1 EAVYFVVTDR
11 FVDGDPANNFPE
23 QGGNFG
29 TFDIPIQH
37 PNGGSGN
44 IGYLGGDFRGILD
57 NAAYIREMGF
67 TAVWI
72 TPIVDQPDE
81 AFSGGKTI
89 AESAFPDRGKTGY
102 HGYWGSN
109 FFAVDEHLESVDL
122 SFPDFSAGLRGDQGL
137 KLVLDVVANHGSP
150 AFSMPTD
157 QPKFGEL
164 YALNGELVA
173 DHGNLHPQE
182 LDPQNPVHAFF
193 HREPDIN
200 ELSNL
205 ADTNP
210 DVLAYFLD
218 AYLHWIEQGV
228 DALRVDTIKHMPH
241 AFWKQFADGIRAAHP
256 GMFIFGE
263 HWDNSAKNYAPHTWP
278 ENGGLSV
285 LDFAGK
291 EAMRAVFGI
300 EAAPYSSLPGYLHL
314 DDGLYANPYELM
326 TFYDNHDMPRMDAT
340 DDGFIDA
347 NHWLFTSRGIPVVYY
362 GSEIAFRA
370 GAAEHAGNRDY
381 FGQENVEVAM
391 SHPVRGALE
400 RIASLRGAS
409 PALQRGLQVNLEFAE
424 NTASFLR
431 VYEHDGV
438 EQTALVLLNK
448 GGTAAEIHV
457 AGMLSNGSW
466 RDADGGQAVDVN
478 SSTLTATVAAH
489 GARVFFFDQA
499 TTNAE
504 LALELAR
511 LQAGARRRVLE

>member
-1 EAVYFVVTDR
+1 MTRLLPLLIAAMLATGCADEVYEVDDSALGGDFYGTLEPFAGEAVYFVVTDR

-23 QGGNFG
+23 QGGKLG

-109 FFAVDEHLESVDL
+109 FFAVDEHLESADL
-122 SFPDFSAGLRGDQGL
+122 RFADFSAGLRGDHGL

-173 DHGNLHPQE
+173 DHGNLRPQE
-182 LDPQNPVHAFF
+182 LDPQNPLHAFF

-218 AYLHWIEQGV
+218 AYLHWIEQG
-228 DALRVDTIKHMPH
+228 
-241 AFWKQFADGIRAAHP
+241 
-256 GMFIFGE
+256 
-263 HWDNSAKNYAPHTWP
+263 
-278 ENGGLSV
+278 
-285 LDFAGK
+285 
-291 EAMRAVFGI
+291 
-300 EAAPYSSLPGYLHL
+300 
-314 DDGLYANPYELM
+314 
-326 TFYDNHDMPRMDAT
+326 
-340 DDGFIDA
+340 
-347 NHWLFTSRGIPVVYY
+347 
-362 GSEIAFRA
+362 
-370 GAAEHAGNRDY
+370 
-381 FGQENVEVAM
+381 
-391 SHPVRGALE
+391 
-400 RIASLRGAS
+400 
-409 PALQRGLQVNLEFAE
+409 
-424 NTASFLR
+424 
-431 VYEHDGV
+431 
-438 EQTALVLLNK
+438 
-448 GGTAAEIHV
+448 
-457 AGMLSNGSW
+457 
-466 RDADGGQAVDVN
+466 
-478 SSTLTATVAAH
+478 
-489 GARVFFFDQA
+489 
-499 TTNAE
+499 
-504 LALELAR
+504 
-511 LQAGARRRVLE
+511 